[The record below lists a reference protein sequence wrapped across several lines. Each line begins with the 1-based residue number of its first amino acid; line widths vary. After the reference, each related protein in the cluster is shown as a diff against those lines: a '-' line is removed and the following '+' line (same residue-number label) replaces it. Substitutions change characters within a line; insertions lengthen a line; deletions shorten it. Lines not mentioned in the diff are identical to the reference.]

1 VPSFHD
7 FALVCQ
13 SLGQTSSRLQ
23 IAQLA
28 GDFLVRLP
36 VDEAEIAARFLVG
49 HALPQGEEK
58 RLQVSGRAI
67 WRIASPAGAN
77 SEEHGEEVFAAATDF
92 GEAIEI
98 LLRMREEEVA
108 PTLTIREV
116 QQCLE
121 EIAGI
126 EGRDSRRRKLELLRG
141 LFQRAG
147 ALEGKY
153 LTKILIR
160 EMRHGMNEGLML
172 EAIARMANRPVVDV
186 RRAHMMEPDI
196 GRLVRELHP
205 LSQERSHRSEH
216 RTQPGPDSSAVS
228 TTSGHHGDQIEELS
242 GLHES
247 QTSAGAGTP
256 VPTLSAN
263 RPKPLRPMLAAPA
276 PSIAEG
282 FRILDGHLALEH
294 KLDGARVQ
302 IHCVAP
308 RARIFSRRMNEIS
321 PSLPELIEKLAP
333 LCERGAILDGEV
345 IAVGARGEALAFQ
358 ELMRRF
364 GRVRGIERV
373 RSEQAI
379 RLFVFD
385 LIGIDNSLLIDM
397 PYRERYGQLIEL
409 AAQCGLELAQ
419 RIIPGSE
426 SEGQHF
432 YNEAVAAGY
441 EGVMAK
447 GLSSLYTPGA
457 RGRGWLKIKAVRTL
471 DLVIVAADWGYGRRH
486 GWLSNYHLAARDR
499 DTGHFIEVGKT
510 FKGLTDADFREMTQR
525 LMGLKVAE
533 RGGTVFV
540 RPETVVEVAYSDI
553 QRSPRYS
560 AGMALRFARILHIRA
575 DKSPDEADTTDTLSA
590 EFERQLVR
598 PLNPEKQ

>member
-1 VPSFHD
+1 VSSLHD

-28 GDFLVRLP
+28 GEFLMRLAL
-36 VDEAEIAARFLVG
+36 DEAEIAARFLVG
-49 HALPQGEEK
+49 RALPREEDK

-67 WRIASPAGAN
+67 WRIASQEVNG
-77 SEEHGEEVFAAATDF
+77 EDRGEEIFAAATDF

-98 LLRMREEEVA
+98 LLRLREEEVP
-108 PTLTIREV
+108 PTLTLREV

-121 EIAGI
+121 EIARI
-126 EGRDSRRRKLELLRG
+126 EGRDSRRRKLELLRA
-141 LFQRAG
+141 LFQRAS

-153 LTKILIR
+153 LTKIVIG
-160 EMRHGMNEGLML
+160 EMRHGMSEGLML
-172 EAIARMANRPVVDV
+172 EAIARMANRAVGEV
-186 RRAHMMEPDI
+186 RRAHMLEPDI

-205 LSQERSHRSEH
+205 QSQERVPEPGESSRQASTAVQVRGDRGEDLSE
-216 RTQPGPDSSAVS
+216 R
-228 TTSGHHGDQIEELS
+228 
-242 GLHES
+242 HES
-247 QTSAGAGTP
+247 LTP
-256 VPTLSAN
+256 ASTDAQMPTLAAV

-276 PSIAEG
+276 PSIAEA
-282 FRILDGHLALEH
+282 FRILDGDLALEY

-308 RARIFSRRMNEIS
+308 HARIFTRRMNEIS
-321 PSLPELIEKLAP
+321 SSLPEVTEKLAP
-333 LCERGAILDGEV
+333 LGERGAILDGEV
-345 IAVGARGEALAFQ
+345 IAVDARREALAFQ

-364 GRVRGIERV
+364 GRVKGIERV

-385 LIGIDNSLLIDM
+385 LIGIDNRLLIDTR
-397 PYRERYGQLIEL
+397 YDERYAQLVDL
-409 AAQCGLELAQ
+409 AAQADLELAQ
-419 RIIPGSE
+419 RIIPGSV
-426 SEGQHF
+426 SEGQDF
-432 YNEAVAAGY
+432 YSAAVATGY

-457 RGRGWLKIKAVRTL
+457 RGRGWLKIKAARTL

-486 GWLSNYHLAARDR
+486 GWLSNYHLAARDVR
-499 DTGHFIEVGKT
+499 SGNFVEVGKT

-525 LMGLKVAE
+525 LIGLKIAE

-560 AGMALRFARILHIRA
+560 AGMALRFARILHLRA
-575 DKSPDEADTTDTLSA
+575 DKSPEEADTIETLAA
-590 EFERQLVR
+590 EYERQLVK
-598 PLNPEKQ
+598 PLSLEKL